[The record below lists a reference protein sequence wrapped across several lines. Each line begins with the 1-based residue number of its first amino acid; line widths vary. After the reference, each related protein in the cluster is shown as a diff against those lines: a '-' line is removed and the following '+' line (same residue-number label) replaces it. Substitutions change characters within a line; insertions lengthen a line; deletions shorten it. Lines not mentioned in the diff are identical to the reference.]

1 MAVRGRT
8 VTVVVLAAAVV
19 LGYGALDV
27 TDRLPGPLTRA
38 PLPSAAPR
46 PTPAPTLTQPRA
58 LDAAGPL
65 GAAST
70 APVPSAAGLR
80 AALAARLADP
90 RLGSLGATVRD
101 AATGEHLLDLDATT
115 ARVPAST
122 VKLLAAAA
130 VDATFPAGARLTT
143 RVVAGSAPGRVVL
156 VAGGDTLLAPG
167 RGDASAVVGHA
178 GLADLAGQVAAALRP
193 RGTTRVTVALDA
205 SYAAGATTAPTWSP
219 DYRPS
224 GITGA
229 VAAIGL
235 SSQRAVPGRPG
246 PADPGSA
253 SLGAFAA
260 ALRAAGL
267 TVGVDPA
274 PTRAATG
281 AAALGAV
288 VSAPVA
294 DQLALALRE
303 SDNALTESLAR
314 QASARAGAGTT
325 FPQVAAFVRAT
336 LARLGVDTSGVSTV
350 DASGLSRQDRVPARV
365 VGDVLGLA
373 ASDRGRLPSLRATVA
388 DLAVGGLSGTLTGR
402 YDDAATRAG
411 AGVVHAKTGTL
422 TGVSGLAGTVT
433 TADGRVLTFALL
445 ANDVPASTGTPG
457 AQEALDEVVTT
468 LAGCGCR

>member
-1 MAVRGRT
+1 MRGRT
-8 VTVVVLAAAVV
+8 VAAVAAGLAVVL

-27 TDRLPGPLTRA
+27 ADRVPGPLTRA
-38 PLPSAAPR
+38 PLPVAAPR
-46 PTPAPTLTQPRA
+46 PSPAPTVTQPRA
-58 LDAAGPL
+58 VDAAGPL
-65 GAAST
+65 AAAST
-70 APVPSAAGLR
+70 APVPTPAGLR

-115 ARVPAST
+115 PRIPAST

-143 RVVAGSAPGRVVL
+143 RAVAGGAPDRVVL

-167 RGDASAVVGHA
+167 RGDPSAVAGRA
-178 GLADLAGQVAAALRP
+178 GLGDLARQVAAALRAG
-193 RGTTRVTVALDA
+193 GTARVTVALDA
-205 SYAAGATTAPTWSP
+205 SYAAGATTAPTWAP

-235 SSQRAVPGRPG
+235 STQRAVPGRPG
-246 PADPGSA
+246 PADPGAA
-253 SLGAFAA
+253 SLQAFAA
-260 ALRAAGL
+260 ALRGAGL
-267 TVGVDPA
+267 TVAVDPA
-274 PTRAATG
+274 PARAGAG

-288 VSAPVA
+288 ISAPVA
-294 DQLALALRE
+294 DQLALALRD

-314 QASARAGAGTT
+314 QASARSGGGTG

-336 LARLGVDTSGVSTV
+336 LGRLGVDTTGVSTV
-350 DASGLSRQDRVPARV
+350 DASGLSREDRVPARV

-373 ASDRGRLPSLRATVA
+373 ATGSGRLPSLRGTVA
-388 DLAVGGLSGTLTGR
+388 DLAVGGLSGTLAGR
-402 YDDAATRAG
+402 YDDPATRAG
-411 AGVVHAKTGTL
+411 AGVVHGKTGTL
-422 TGVSGLAGTVT
+422 TGVSGLAGTVS

-445 ANDVPASTGTPG
+445 ANDVPSATGTPG